1 MGGGP
6 RGLAHVEIMIK
17 ANSVPNRDFWDGKK
31 VLLTGHTGFK
41 GAWMTMLLGSLG
53 ARVAGLSL
61 EAEKPSLFEQ
71 AGLARRMQ
79 THHVADLRDIKQI
92 QAIVDAEQPEIVIHL
107 AAQALVRFAYQFP
120 AVTFDTN
127 VMGTVN
133 LFEALRGQNSLRAI
147 LTTTTDKV
155 YFNQDLGRHF
165 IESDR
170 LGGKDPYSA
179 SKAATEAVIAAYR
192 ASYQQPNGVIS
203 LVARAG
209 NIVGGGDWGQ
219 DRLVPDAV
227 RAAYGQ
233 TPLNVRSPS
242 STRPWQ
248 FVLDALVGYLMLV
261 EHGIEQNPTFV
272 DPNDAAYNFG
282 PLPDQP
288 SAAVSDVCDWIA
300 EIWPERFSWTVI
312 AGDGAMKES
321 KLLQLDSS
329 KAASALGW
337 RPRMLSREAVG
348 ESISWYK
355 AFHSGRDPFE
365 LCSQQI
371 EHRLAP
377 LHPSI

>member
-1 MGGGP
+1 MT
-6 RGLAHVEIMIK
+6 K
-17 ANSVPNRDFWDGKK
+17 ASTVLDRHFWNQKK
-31 VLLTGHTGFK
+31 ILLTGHTGFK
-41 GAWMTMLLGSLG
+41 GAWMTMLLQSLG

-71 AGLARRMQ
+71 AALAQRMEA
-79 THHVADLRDIKQI
+79 HHVADLRDMKQI

-107 AAQALVRFAYQFP
+107 AAQSLVRFAYQFP
-120 AVTFDTN
+120 ALTFDTN

-133 LFEALRGQNSLRAI
+133 LFEALRGQKSLQAI

-155 YFNQDLGRHF
+155 YYNQELGRHF

-170 LGGKDPYSA
+170 LGGNDPYSS

-192 ASYQQPNGVIS
+192 ASYQQPDGVIS

-209 NIVGGGDWGQ
+209 NIVGGGDWAR
-219 DRLVPDAV
+219 DRLIPDAA
-227 RAAYGQ
+227 RAAYSH

-261 EHGIEQNPTFV
+261 EHGISQKHAFA
-272 DPNDAAYNFG
+272 DPNEAAYNFG

-288 SAAVSDVCDWIA
+288 SAAVSEVCDWIA
-300 EIWPERFSWTVI
+300 ALWPERFSWSVV
-312 AGDGAMKES
+312 AADGAMKES
-321 KLLQLDSS
+321 KLLQLDSR
-329 KAASALGW
+329 KAVSVLGW
-337 RPRMLSREAVG
+337 RPRMSSREAVA

-355 AFHSGRDPFE
+355 AFHAGGDPFE
-365 LCSQQI
+365 LCQQQI

-377 LHPSI
+377 VRPSI